1 MLLTS
6 HCAKSSQQIT
16 CLVKSNKWNFL
27 NRSLLTCNVEKQ
39 EFTRDREFSISSSS
53 DATIE
58 AVDIK
63 NNKDIRAIPENLANQ
78 FPNLKVFQTFNCS
91 VEVLNGKAFKGLR
104 ALKYLNLNQ
113 NKIDTIKSDA
123 FDDQSK
129 LERLELSRN
138 NIETLSSR
146 LFSLLDNL
154 KFLYLNHNKI
164 EILHPKTFYSL
175 RYLVEL
181 HLDNNAI
188 RTLPAESIFQT
199 LFTMKYIALSH
210 NNLEA
215 INDNLFS
222 NNKKLEYVWLTD
234 NKIKTMSAHILE
246 DKENLKYIDVR
257 NNECLNKHYWTAA
270 FDSFKQDLETNC
282 KPKTAQ
288 MSACDAKE
296 KEFQA
301 QFALMEEKLVNQT
314 YDYEQ
319 KILQLNE
326 QIKMLSGK
334 LY

>member
-1 MLLTS
+1 MS
-6 HCAKSSQQIT
+6 HRVKSSQQIT

-27 NRSLLTCNVEKQ
+27 NRSLLTCNIEKQ
-39 EFTRDREFSISSSS
+39 EFTREREFTISSSS
-53 DATIE
+53 DTTIE

-63 NNKDIRAIPENLANQ
+63 NNKDIRAIPDNLANQ

-91 VEVLNGKAFKGLR
+91 VEVINGKAFKGLR
-104 ALKYLNLNQ
+104 TLKYLNLNQ

-164 EILHPKTFYSL
+164 EILHPKTFYAL

-234 NKIKTMSAHILE
+234 NKIKSMSAHILD

-270 FDSFKQDLETNC
+270 FDSFKQDLASNC

-288 MSACDAKE
+288 MSACEAKE

-314 YDYEQ
+314 YEYEQ
-319 KILQLNE
+319 KISQLNE